1 MTYKILQTVPICP
14 SCQALMIKRY
24 TDKTYFVCADCKK
37 ILEVV
42 EPGKAENELIVTDG
56 EKEKPEKETL
66 KICSRCNEAICVS
79 PLQHLFSCPY
89 HYLNPGE
96 TEGCEH
102 FEERIDK

>member
-1 MTYKILQTVPICP
+1 MIFKILQTVPICP

-56 EKEKPEKETL
+56 KE
-66 KICSRCNEAICVS
+66 
-79 PLQHLFSCPY
+79 
-89 HYLNPGE
+89 
-96 TEGCEH
+96 
-102 FEERIDK
+102 